1 MAETTASG
9 ARKDLFKLL
18 AEVNETREPVT
29 ITSKRGDAVLVALDD
44 YRSMQE
50 TLYLLSSP
58 VNAEHLARSLAEFRA
73 GQLIE
78 AHVLD
83 DQIELAD

>member
-1 MAETTASG
+1 MAEMTASG
-9 ARKDLFKLL
+9 ARKDLFRLL

-29 ITSKRGDAVLVALDD
+29 ITSKRGDAVLIASDD
-44 YRSMQE
+44 YHSLRE

-58 VNAEHLARSLAEFRA
+58 ANAEHLTRSMAEFRS

-83 DQIELAD
+83 DRIEPAD